1 MTATTIDPVEQVR
14 ERTTGLQTRDLIPRT
29 EVRATGTPDTKDWG
43 VRGMAVP
50 WDDPIEYWG
59 IREEFAPGSVQVD
72 EDNTPQLFWRHQEI
86 IGGLRSWKDTEK
98 GWDIDAAISDTTLGR
113 DAHTLAKDGHVRKF
127 SIGFLPIEWE
137 ERHDEESGTITL
149 RYTRALVREVSLV
162 PHPAYGNASVDQVRS
177 ADRSTPIVTSVR
189 EAQPNK
195 EDTMSADTL
204 TRADLDEVRT
214 AVEDLDRRMADLPLT
229 TEETDPAEQYRSV
242 GHLLKSIVGGDEM
255 AVRAYEGATTE
266 DAVLKAAW
274 IGSLVEIIKKRRPV
288 MSTFSSGS
296 LPATG
301 LSVEYAVLEED
312 TTDVD
317 IQENEADVL
326 AFGKVSI
333 GTRTAPVVTMGGW
346 TSLTRQAIERANEGI
361 LTTTM
366 EALVEKY
373 GQASEAYARKALTD
387 ALAVS
392 GDGELATVEADLTTQ
407 DGVVAGVLDLAEH
420 FDNAGRALDGVFVDK
435 ATFLALYGVE
445 ANDRIL
451 QVAGAPQDKV
461 GTITVQTAHG
471 NVAGLEFKL
480 LPNADAD
487 TVVAYDRTALKTLE
501 APGAPF
507 RLSDEDITNL
517 TKAFSVYGYLAA
529 FMQKPAGLVKV
540 TAAAG

>member
-29 EVRATGTPDTKDWG
+29 EVRATGTSDTKDWG
-43 VRGMAVP
+43 VRGLAVP
-50 WDDPIEYWG
+50 WDDPIEFYG

-72 EDNTPQLFWRHQEI
+72 EDNPPHLFWRHQEV
-86 IGGLRSWKDTEK
+86 IGGLRSWEDAEK

-149 RYTRALVREVSLV
+149 RYTEVLVREVSLV

-195 EDTMSADTL
+195 EDTMSDSTL

-214 AVEDLDRRMADLPLT
+214 SVEDLDRRMASMVSAT
-229 TEETDPAEQYRSV
+229 TEEVDPNEQFRSV

-366 EALVEKY
+366 EALAEKY
-373 GQASEAYARKALTD
+373 GWASEVYVRARLKAAMDATGGN
-387 ALAVS
+387 ALAS
-392 GDGELATVEADLTTQ
+392 VEADLGSQ
-407 DGVVAGVLDLAEH
+407 DGVVAAVLDLAEH
-420 FDNAGRALDGVFVDK
+420 FDTAGRSLDGVFVDK

-451 QVAGAPQDKV
+451 QVSGAPLDKV
-461 GTITVQTAHG
+461 GTITVQTAQG

-480 LPNADAD
+480 LPNAAAN
-487 TVVAYDRTALKTLE
+487 TVLAYDRTAMKALE

-507 RLSDEDITNL
+507 RLADEDITRL
-517 TKAFSVYGYLAA
+517 TKDFSLYGYLSA
-529 FMQKPAGLVKV
+529 FVQKPAGLVKV
-540 TAAAG
+540 TQAA